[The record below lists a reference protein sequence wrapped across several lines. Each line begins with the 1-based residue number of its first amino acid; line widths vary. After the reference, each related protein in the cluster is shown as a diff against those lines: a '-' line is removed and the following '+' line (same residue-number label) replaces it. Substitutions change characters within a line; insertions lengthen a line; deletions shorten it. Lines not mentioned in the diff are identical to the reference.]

1 MGTSIN
7 ATPVVP
13 SNTNLIGGIAKV
25 VQTTTSATNQVMTS
39 SVNLALTVPNVDIRV
54 GMILSGTGIPANGAV
69 GYPVMIERVI
79 SGNNFTLN
87 YPITIAANVA
97 NITYDY
103 LNQGQWKSYGIMIGD
118 CPGIPATTA
127 SAFPTASNVAGQAE
141 LKWRSPNLNVK
152 AGMSVSGAGIAA
164 GTTIATV
171 DSTTSATLSINI
183 ATTIPDDTV
192 LTFAYTAVNTITV
205 TTIDNIDVT
214 ITDPPQDVLL
224 PLQVAQV
231 WASSQNVSNITAYEN
246 DLSIY

>member
-1 MGTSIN
+1 
-7 ATPVVP
+7 
-13 SNTNLIGGIAKV
+13 
-25 VQTTTSATNQVMTS
+25 
-39 SVNLALTVPNVDIRV
+39 
-54 GMILSGTGIPANGAV
+54 
-69 GYPVMIERVI
+69 
-79 SGNNFTLN
+79 
-87 YPITIAANVA
+87 
-97 NITYDY
+97 
-103 LNQGQWKSYGIMIGD
+103 
-118 CPGIPATTA
+118 
-127 SAFPTASNVAGQAE
+127 
-141 LKWRSPNLNVK
+141 
-152 AGMSVSGAGIAA
+152 MSVSGAGIAA

-192 LTFAYTAVNTITV
+192 LTFAYTAINTITV